1 MSLPKIP
8 AFFSRGTNPRW
19 PPAKPAAICKRGVD
33 HEIDGK
39 QLYKFFLNDPEVH
52 IFKFRGV
59 YILSRKINMPKY
71 AN

>member
-1 MSLPKIP
+1 MKQLRTFQQKVIYPTHGIIW
-8 AFFSRGTNPRW
+8 T
-19 PPAKPAAICKRGVD
+19 AICKRGVD

-39 QLYKFFLNDPEVH
+39 KIYKFFLNDSEVH

-59 YILSRKINMPKY
+59 NILSRKINMPKY